1 MIISLV
7 FKVFCCRCGALFYP
21 FPAVNFIFGIACK
34 SYLFLYNSPNKIMRP
49 IETTNAIHTLAICI
63 CMSHLDVLP
72 YGLSCKWSS
81 SARLQFL

>member
-1 MIISLV
+1 LQMWCSFLH
-7 FKVFCCRCGALFYP
+7 
-21 FPAVNFIFGIACK
+21 FPAVNFVFGIACK
-34 SYLFLYNSPNKIMRP
+34 SFICFFTNSPNKIMRP
-49 IETTNAIHTLAICI
+49 VETTDAIHTLAICI